1 VRPHSRTLAIPRLR
15 PEAARCGL
23 RISLASGTNG
33 AAATEAAT
41 TTATA
46 TATTEAAETARAN
59 ASAGETTAAAAAD
72 ALFESRLAA
81 ATAGLPTLVVK
92 IVKERL
98 ATLLLE
104 KRMCFKNLREGRH
117 GYKKKRALRNK
128 AKRLR
133 AQCME
138 AITIHNAW
146 VDMSARLNADQ
157 LLSDSTSDTFP
168 LQHLSSDTA
177 PQSSVAPDAVRE
189 KAVRLSNVLER
200 AREDIVL
207 RQEEARN
214 LKNVLKYK
222 VEYHNVQSAPWR
234 RRLIVGTHAPRPI
247 GASSN
252 RAPTTRVGR
261 YIQRLEVL
269 VRRPLGLRGRLRFR
283 WISHR
288 CQ

>member
-1 VRPHSRTLAIPRLR
+1 MSPPAATSRSPPPCVLIFTHACPH
-15 PEAARCGL
+15 CL
-23 RISLASGTNG
+23 RISLASGANG
-33 AAATEAAT
+33 AAATEAAA
-41 TTATA
+41 TAA
-46 TATTEAAETARAN
+46 TATTTTEAADAARAN

-81 ATAGLPTLVVK
+81 ATAGLPTLIVK

-128 AKRLR
+128 VKRLR
-133 AQCME
+133 AQCTE

-146 VDMSARLNADQ
+146 VDVSARLDADQ

-177 PQSSVAPDAVRE
+177 PQSSAVPEAVRE
-189 KAVRLSNVLER
+189 KAVRLSNVLQR

-207 RQEEARN
+207 RQA
-214 LKNVLKYK
+214 
-222 VEYHNVQSAPWR
+222 
-234 RRLIVGTHAPRPI
+234 
-247 GASSN
+247 
-252 RAPTTRVGR
+252 GR
-261 YIQRLEVL
+261 YKRTGPYSACWWVD
-269 VRRPLGLRGRLRFR
+269 LGLHQPWVTRGSARQALPHAMNVRLSPRAAAR
-283 WISHR
+283 T
-288 CQ
+288 